1 MSAEEFSRK
10 LDAFNDAFARRIK
23 TVISE
28 FDSVIRNWNL
38 NGEWEIRQIDRPGS
52 GGYSLQNSLGLD
64 QPSDP
69 LNPFEPLYPLK
80 RRPGPKRPFEVS
92 QHSLK
97 GASEPLADVFENK
110 KAIKIYFELRGAKQE
125 NIQLNATRT
134 NVQVKTE
141 SLFNTINL
149 PHNNVDLES
158 ASSKFKNGVLEITIP
173 KKEKS
178 SEKDT
183 VKIEIN

>member
-1 MSAEEFSRK
+1 VSAEEFSRK
-10 LDAFNDAFARRIK
+10 LDAYNDAFVRRIQ

-28 FDSVIRNWNL
+28 FDGLIRNWNR
-38 NGEWEIRQIDRPGS
+38 NDEWEIRQIDRLGS
-52 GGYSLQNSLGLD
+52 GGYSIQDGLGLD

-80 RRPGPKRPFEVS
+80 RRPGPKRPFEVL

-97 GASEPLADVFENK
+97 EASEPLADVFEDE

-125 NIQLNATRT
+125 NIQLNATRA
-134 NVQVKTE
+134 NVQVKAE
-141 SLFNTINL
+141 NLFKAINL

-173 KKEKS
+173 TKEKS